1 MSKIKQPYQSAF
13 INIEIYNDWKGNA
26 KKLFRMP
33 RADEKGEIIPKMTSN
48 SSRRE
53 LSDVCSVKGNI

>member
-1 MSKIKQPYQSAF
+1 MTG
-13 INIEIYNDWKGNA
+13 KGIL

-48 SSRRE
+48 CSRRE